1 MKLIKKYLL
10 SLILVV
16 AFLTGCSNNTNYRN
30 TETNNNELLEK
41 KGHTLSSI
49 VGYFII
55 DKDGSVYYQPYKNIN
70 YLGATYELTELDL
83 SILGTKNTHNIKTL
97 KNTLQYEVYFF

>member
-1 MKLIKKYLL
+1 M
-10 SLILVV
+10 
-16 AFLTGCSNNTNYRN
+16 
-30 TETNNNELLEK
+30 LEK

-70 YLGATYELTELDL
+70 YLGATYELRELDL

-97 KNTLQYEVYFF
+97 KNTLQYEAYFFKNENDFI